1 MIRIE
6 EAPVALPD
14 WLDNDFLL
22 LAKTQNSTV
31 LRIAMADLPREFLGR
46 VLRPFSS
53 PMTFL
58 PKCR

>member
-46 VLRPFSS
+46 VLGPFSS

-58 PKCR
+58 PRCR